1 MVLLCAN
8 WKSRFAVLERNE
20 DACARMIIVFG
31 HGYNKLLHI
40 SPENTFSTPC
50 SHVPNLQGIAEVKV
64 SDALKVSFASRLP
77 LPGASSL

>member
-1 MVLLCAN
+1 MHVQELN
-8 WKSRFAVLERNE
+8 
-20 DACARMIIVFG
+20 RMIIVFG